1 MKLIN
6 LVLVVVQMMMILTQY
21 SRCKKTWLV
30 TESLMLRFLS
40 KAFSHSFAVVCCCC
54 FFHSTVH
61 LTEVGRKGLSSELA
75 FHCTNERCKGEY
87 PFSACQKIDLD
98 VGNLK
103 VNAINR
109 RAALAM
115 QCIGCDPEDLR
126 TFCGI
131 MNRLP
136 PACKSSRSHQF
147 INKTLEKAT
156 GKVMEESM
164 SNAAR
169 LEYEL
174 AALVQS
180 TPF

>member
-1 MKLIN
+1 MEEN
-6 LVLVVVQMMMILTQY
+6 LVGHTYRIIDVEILKQNI
-21 SRCKKTWLV
+21 SSQL
-30 TESLMLRFLS
+30 
-40 KAFSHSFAVVCCCC
+40 CCV

-61 LTEVGRKGLSSELA
+61 LIEVGRKGFSSELA
-75 FHCTNERCKGEY
+75 FHCTNQRCKGGHS
-87 PFSACQKIDLD
+87 FSTCQKIDLD

-103 VNAINR
+103 VNAINH

-115 QCIGCDPEDLR
+115 GCIGCDHEDLH

-131 MNRLP
+131 MTLPP
-136 PACKSSRSHQF
+136 PACKSSHQF

-169 LEYEL
+169 
-174 AALVQS
+174 V
-180 TPF
+180 